1 MSLSVFHYNIVF
13 AACRSHFPAST
24 HLCVFCR
31 QFFCLMSLLQ
41 GMLKKGDFRV
51 SAFGPNLK
59 NRRRMSTTGTLTHF
73 HPIPAWGPWMVSLWY
88 NLQHEVWA
96 GVWVWII
103 LSVGFVSSHFEPL
116 APSTIIYFD
125 SHHRWVSRF
134 KIWTWNAS
142 RMMLGEKNRPKNGLA
157 YWRIFDK
164 EIDPRTCFRG

>member
-13 AACRSHFPAST
+13 AACRRHFPASS
-24 HLCVFCR
+24 HLCVICHLFI
-31 QFFCLMSLLQ
+31 CLLTSFLLSYVAACFKACWKR
-41 GMLKKGDFRV
+41 G
-51 SAFGPNLK
+51 NLK
-59 NRRRMSTTGTLTHF
+59 PRRRMSTTRILTQF
-73 HPIPAWGPWMVSLWY
+73 HPIPAGGPWMVNLWY
-88 NLQHEVWA
+88 NLQREVWA

-125 SHHRWVSRF
+125 SPHRWVSRF

-142 RMMLGEKNRPKNGLA
+142 RMMLGEKNRPKNSLA